1 MATTAAELKA
11 KVEWSKEEVL
21 ALTREDVLKLWGEC
35 PAVEMAELCGE
46 YTGLVPNAGDEKAQK
61 RTAAVMYDSSLG
73 YWLGK
78 AFCPLSHTR
87 GDGYNSYRQPDGTV
101 NRFMRFATEMG
112 TSLIDGKPALMM
124 YYGAYRPTFAYPSRL
139 KGPLSLPE
147 GSESSLTDEIRKLA
161 DGVYLGV
168 GSVKMPDGA
177 RSEPGHFV
185 LMGPVGQW
193 IGADDLTDELK

>member
-1 MATTAAELKA
+1 MAATQLKTEEDWTEE
-11 KVEWSKEEVL
+11 KVM
-21 ALTREDVLKLWGEC
+21 ALTREEVLEMWGNA

-46 YTGLVPNAGDEKAQK
+46 YNGLIPNAGDPERQK
-61 RTAAVMYDSSLG
+61 STAAVMYNLDGPQG

-78 AFCPLSHTR
+78 AFSPLSHTK
-87 GDGYNSYRQPDGTV
+87 GDGYNRYRRPDGTIH
-101 NRFMRFATEMG
+101 RFMRFATEMG

-124 YYGAYRPTFAYPSRL
+124 YYGAYQL
-139 KGPLSLPE
+139 KMLPDGME
-147 GSESSLTDEIRKLA
+147 NTLIDEIRKLA

-168 GSVKMPDGA
+168 GTAGLPDGK

-193 IGADDLTDELK
+193 VGVDDYREELK